1 MCAYFSMGRRRRRS
15 LVEIICVAV
24 LKIIYNAYLTP
35 YHGIYKNRVELIA
48 KGIKKIYNAYLTTKY
63 KNKLN

>member
-48 KGIKKIYNAYLTTKY
+48 IG
-63 KNKLN
+63 